1 MTKGKSYSVAE
12 ARTNLPRLLKA
23 VERGEAIE
31 ITRRGRPV
39 AVVVSRADYD
49 ALVGPRL
56 GFGAAYREWRS
67 TVADEDL
74 ALPDGFVEGLR
85 DRSVGRDVEL

>member
-1 MTKGKSYSVAE
+1 MAKGKSYSVAE
-12 ARTNLPRLLKA
+12 ARASLPRLLHA

-56 GFGAAYREWRS
+56 GFAAAYRSWRS
-67 TVADEDL
+67 SVADDDL
-74 ALPDGFVEGLR
+74 ELPDGFIGELR
-85 DRSVGRDVEL
+85 DRSAGRDVDL